1 MQNPVFVQRNTLR
14 EHFLMLQGEVSI
26 EHFASL
32 QGVKRRS
39 KTSRTKVW
47 AAEHILPI
55 CVRDVIIF
63 FTSRT
68 LSLAVGR
75 IWHSDVRDDFHLPV
89 SISPSSPLE
98 AAVYV
103 VSEFPGRLR
112 TSFFLKS
119 PTQARE
125 GHIRLNNM
133 YVVWRCFKRLRTRS
147 LQKQF
152 SAPASPTSRIRKG
165 IVTWTEC
172 GSG

>member
-1 MQNPVFVQRNTLR
+1 MFVQRNTLR
-14 EHFLMLQGEVSI
+14 EHLLMLQGGEVSI

-32 QGVKRRS
+32 QGAKRRS

-47 AAEHILPI
+47 AAEHILAS

-89 SISPSSPLE
+89 SIYPSSPLE

-133 YVVWRCFKRLRTRS
+133 YVV
-147 LQKQF
+147 
-152 SAPASPTSRIRKG
+152 
-165 IVTWTEC
+165 
-172 GSG
+172 